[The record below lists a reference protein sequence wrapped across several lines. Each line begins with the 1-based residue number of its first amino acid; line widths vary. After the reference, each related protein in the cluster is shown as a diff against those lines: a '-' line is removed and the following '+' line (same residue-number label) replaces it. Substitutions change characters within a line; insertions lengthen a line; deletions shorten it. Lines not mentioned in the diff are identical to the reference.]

1 MRITALVLAAL
12 LAGCVTGTP
21 VQVADIKVASP
32 QTVAACQYLDT
43 VYGTSAMYGVF
54 AEKGIENAR
63 RSAFDKSQQLRAT
76 HIVWEPVS
84 QGHGSSSVAARA
96 YRCAA

>member
-12 LAGCVTGTP
+12 LAGCASGTP

-32 QTVAACQYLDT
+32 QAVAACQYLDT
-43 VYGTSAMYGVF
+43 VYGTSGLYGMF
-54 AEKGIENAR
+54 AENGIENAR
-63 RSAFDKSQQLRAT
+63 RSAFDKAQQLQAT

-84 QGHGSSSVAARA
+84 QGHGSSSVAGRA
-96 YRCAA
+96 YRCV